1 MIDQIKI
8 TILGCGSSTGV
19 PRVGN
24 EWGSCNPKIPQ
35 NRRTRCSL
43 LIEKYNGD
51 KKTTIVIDTGPDFR
65 NQMNQANIKK
75 VDAVFYTHEHA
86 DHTHGIDDLRM
97 YALRDKS
104 RIGVYASSSTSKNLH
119 DKFGYCFN
127 SNINSPYPPILKM
140 NIIHHAQT
148 YEINGEGGIIKITP
162 FNQVHG
168 NITSFGYKVNN
179 IAYSSDINDVPFES
193 IQFIEN
199 SDIWIVDALRWIE
212 HPTHFHVDK
221 ALKLIEDFKVKKGIL
236 TNMHIDL
243 DYQELNE
250 YLPSNVIPAYD
261 GMRF

>member
-1 MIDQIKI
+1 MNDQIKI

-24 EWGSCNPKIPQ
+24 EWGSCNPKTPE

-43 LIEKYNGD
+43 LIEKCNGD

-75 VDAVFYTHEHA
+75 IDAVFYTHEHA

-104 RIGVYASSSTSKNLH
+104 RINVYASTNTSQDLH
-119 DKFGYCFN
+119 NKFGYCFN
-127 SNINSPYPPILKM
+127 TNMSSSYPPILNM
-140 NIIHHAQT
+140 NIINHAEN

-162 FNQVHG
+162 FNQAHG
-168 NITSFGYKVNN
+168 NITSFGYKINN
-179 IAYSSDINDVPFES
+179 IAYSSDISDVPEES

-199 SDIWIVDALRWIE
+199 SDKWIVDALRWIE

-221 ALKLIEDFKVKKGIL
+221 ALSLIKYFNIRKAIL

-243 DYQELNE
+243 DYYKLCE

-261 GMRF
+261 GMKV